1 MQLINGNTWS
11 KGTVALSILSVL
23 IFSGCTSAPKTSSP
37 TPPSAASS
45 HERSD
50 ESSGPVEIGAEN
62 VYIDELSTAT
72 SDKSSSSFAEKVDR
86 AHDALFM
93 TLQET
98 IANVDGR
105 FVPENAEKERVPV
118 SKFRLGLYAKVVEE
132 ERVEYKFD
140 PEFDIEMK
148 TPNIERRLSLIL
160 TTEELD
166 ELPGTDPTERDQG
179 LRLGVRYELPAGFKA
194 DAGIKWT
201 WLPDPY
207 AQIGWGMR
215 WRTAKWKFYPGLE
228 GYWRLEDGLGSSVAF
243 TCDRWFGR
251 GLFRSSTGAR
261 LTEHS
266 DEVEW
271 SQTFVL
277 GYARELIDESKIGE
291 RASGRDL
298 AHGGGF
304 RYRIT
309 GETETGVSQT
319 HEGLLF
325 LKRPLRK
332 KWAYFVLALGATF
345 RNERDWEA
353 EPSVQVGL
361 DMLFWDV
368 GDR

>member
-1 MQLINGNTWS
+1 
-11 KGTVALSILSVL
+11 
-23 IFSGCTSAPKTSSP
+23 
-37 TPPSAASS
+37 
-45 HERSD
+45 
-50 ESSGPVEIGAEN
+50 
-62 VYIDELSTAT
+62 
-72 SDKSSSSFAEKVDR
+72 
-86 AHDALFM
+86 
-93 TLQET
+93 
-98 IANVDGR
+98 
-105 FVPENAEKERVPV
+105 
-118 SKFRLGLYAKVVEE
+118 
-132 ERVEYKFD
+132 
-140 PEFDIEMK
+140 
-148 TPNIERRLSLIL
+148 
-160 TTEELD
+160 
-166 ELPGTDPTERDQG
+166 
-179 LRLGVRYELPAGFKA
+179 
-194 DAGIKWT
+194 
-201 WLPDPY
+201 
-207 AQIGWGMR
+207 
-215 WRTAKWKFYPGLE
+215 
-228 GYWRLEDGLGSSVAF
+228 
-243 TCDRWFGR
+243 
-251 GLFRSSTGAR
+251 

-325 LKRPLRK
+325 LKRPLRG
-332 KWAYFVLALGATF
+332 KWAYFVFALGATF